1 MAENFWGSVI
11 QGLLGAGGL
20 FAASKVGQREIS
32 DEERAALNELAS
44 TTRQQRQFATAAVTP
59 DDPMFKNLSGL
70 MEERSKRD
78 LAHSLNELMKRN
90 RKEVSRGYGPLVNP
104 ARRDEARSQAISRG
118 FVQAGE
124 SSRDEARRA
133 LLAASG
139 SVGASAPGLAQQ
151 INILANR
158 SADEAQHR
166 AMLASGG
173 FDILNAFRG
182 NVFPTQQEDMRN
194 DLVRSIISYNKRGG
208 GGYGRGNQPSFV

>member
-78 LAHSLNELMKRN
+78 LARSINEMMKAS
-90 RKEVSRGYGPLVNP
+90 RKERSRGYGPLFDP
-104 ARRDEARSQAISRG
+104 TRRDEGRSQTISRG

-139 SVGASAPGLAQQ
+139 SVGAAAPGLAQQ
-151 INILANR
+151 INILANQ
-158 SADEAQHR
+158 SAQEAQNR
-166 AMLASGG
+166 SMLASGG
-173 FDILNAFRG
+173 FDILNSIRAGIPAFQTESER
-182 NVFPTQQEDMRN
+182 MRD
-194 DLVRSIISYNKRGG
+194 DLPRAIIERM
-208 GGYGRGNQPSFV
+208 RRAA